1 VRQFAVGGSG
11 EDGVEVTQQHTP
23 SVFHGGCGERG
34 NVARKV
40 KDTMLKRLSN
50 CGGPLETMGRVVNFE
65 VFRPALEKALAYGD
79 GARGGRPA
87 YDPVAMFKVLIL
99 AAQNTVSD
107 ARMEFLIRDRL
118 SWLRFLGFDLGAVTP
133 DEHTIR
139 LFREKLMR
147 AGALDALFA
156 AFDRQLRT
164 RGYLPMG
171 GQIVDATLVVA
182 SKQRNTTA
190 EKAAIKEG
198 KSAAEIWPDQPAK
211 AAQKD
216 IDARWTV
223 KFAKARPLPGG
234 RSGIDIAIPSF
245 GYKSSIAICRR
256 YGFIRRG
263 KVTDGARFDG
273 RMLRDVVTNDNTA
286 SDVWVDTAYRSRSN
300 EAWLKSIG
308 RVSRVHRKKPRGKP
322 MSARTARANAARS
335 TVRARVEH
343 VFARQKDQM
352 GLFVRTIGIARAE
365 AKITLANLAYNIDR
379 LIFHERRATMG

>member
-1 VRQFAVGGSG
+1 MHQAGLFGLS
-11 EDGVEVTQQHTP
+11 DQ
-23 SVFHGGCGERG
+23 
-34 NVARKV
+34 
-40 KDTMLKRLSN
+40 LKRLSD
-50 CGGPLETMGRVVNFE
+50 CGDPLETMNRVVDFE
-65 VFRPALEKALAYGD
+65 TFRPALEKALAYGD
-79 GARGGRPA
+79 GAKGGRPP

-133 DEHTIR
+133 DENTIR
-139 LFREKLMR
+139 LFREKLTR

-156 AFDRQLRT
+156 AFDRRLRE

-171 GQIVDATLVVA
+171 GQIVDATLVA
-182 SKQRNTTA
+182 APKQRNTAA
-190 EKAAIKEG
+190 EKDAIKAG
-198 KSAAEIWPDQPAK
+198 KRAAEIWPNQPAK

-216 IDARWTV
+216 TDARWTV

-234 RSGIDIAIPSF
+234 RPGIDIAIPSF

-256 YGFIRRG
+256 YGFIRSA

-273 RMLRDVVTNDNTA
+273 RMLRDVVTRDNTA
-286 SDVWVDTAYRSRSN
+286 SDVWADTAYRSRDN
-300 EAWLKSIG
+300 EAWLTRMG
-308 RVSRVHRKKPRGKP
+308 RVSRIHRKKPKGKP
-322 MSARTARANAARS
+322 MPARTARANAARS
-335 TVRARVEH
+335 TVRARIEH

-352 GLFVRTIGIARAE
+352 GLFVRTIGIVRAE

-379 LIFHERRATMG
+379 LIFHERRAATG

>member
-1 VRQFAVGGSG
+1 MRQSG
-11 EDGVEVTQQHTP
+11 LFGLSDQ
-23 SVFHGGCGERG
+23 
-34 NVARKV
+34 
-40 KDTMLKRLSN
+40 LKRLSD
-50 CGGPLETMGRVVNFE
+50 CGDPLETMGRVVDFE
-65 VFRPALEKALAYGD
+65 LFRPPLEKALAYGD
-79 GARGGRPA
+79 GAKGGRPA

-99 AAQNTVSD
+99 SAQNNVSD

-133 DEHTIR
+133 DENTIR

-171 GQIVDATLVVA
+171 GQIVDATLVA
-182 SKQRNTTA
+182 APKQRNTAA
-190 EKAAIKEG
+190 EKDAIKAG

-216 IDARWTV
+216 TDARWTL
-223 KFAKARPLPGG
+223 KFAKGRPLPGG
-234 RSGIDIAIPSF
+234 KPGIDIAIPSF

-286 SDVWVDTAYRSRSN
+286 SDVWADTAYRSQSN

-308 RVSRVHRKKPRGKP
+308 RVSRVHRKKPKGKP

-343 VFARQKDQM
+343 VFARQKNQM

-379 LIFHERRATMG
+379 LIFQERRSAMG